1 MAQSLY
7 LISNNHFMRKFLL
20 VLIVVSPLT
29 LLAQRWHIT
38 GFGGIS
44 NYQGD
49 LQEKRITTNQ
59 SHGAFG
65 LGAQYDI
72 NGRISLKS
80 GLMYGRI
87 SGNDKF
93 NKQEDLRLRNLNFTS
108 QVLEGNLL
116 AELRLFD
123 LDEKRFTP
131 YIFGGLAVFGFDPY
145 THDTLGVKH
154 YLQPYGTEGQG
165 LASTGLKP
173 YKRVQV
179 SIPFGAGIKF
189 SLTDQVSVG
198 YEIGLRYTFTDHL
211 DDLSTRYA
219 DYDELLAARGPKAV
233 ELAFRS
239 GELKDGNTIYP
250 EAGTVRGGVD
260 VKDWYY
266 FQGITISYR
275 LFGGGGY
282 RSGGG
287 GRGAGRQLDCPR
299 NIY

>member
-1 MAQSLY
+1 
-7 LISNNHFMRKFLL
+7 MRKFLL
-20 VLIVVSPLT
+20 LFIVISPLT

-59 SHGAFG
+59 SHGAVG
-65 LGAQYDI
+65 LGARYDI
-72 NGRISLKS
+72 NGHFSVKS
-80 GLMYGRI
+80 GFMYGRI
-87 SGNDKF
+87 SGDDKF

-116 AELRLFD
+116 AEWRLFD
-123 LDEKRFTP
+123 LDEKWFTP
-131 YIFGGLAVFGFDPY
+131 YVFGGLAIFGFDPY
-145 THDTLGVKH
+145 THDTLGVKR

-165 LASTGLKP
+165 LASNPGFKP

-179 SIPFGAGIKF
+179 SIPFGGGVSF
-189 SLTDQVSVG
+189 RLTDQVSVG

-219 DYDELLAARGPKAV
+219 DYNELLAARGPKAV
-233 ELAFRS
+233 ELAYRG
-239 GELKDGNTIYP
+239 GELKDGNAVYP
-250 EAGTVRGGVD
+250 DAGTVRGGED

-266 FQGITISYR
+266 FQGITLSYR
-275 LFGGGGY
+275 LFSGRGGG
-282 RSGGG
+282 RSGGSKG
-287 GRGAGRQLDCPR
+287 MGRQLDCPK